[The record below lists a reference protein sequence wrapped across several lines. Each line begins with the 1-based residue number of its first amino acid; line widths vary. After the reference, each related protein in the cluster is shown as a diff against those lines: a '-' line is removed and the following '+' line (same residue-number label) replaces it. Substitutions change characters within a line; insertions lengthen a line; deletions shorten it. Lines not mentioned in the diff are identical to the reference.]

1 MTTPG
6 EVTTSPLST
15 EQRTGLPSRVPV
27 NFGAI
32 PTDLKQA
39 DRWVLWRYEERDGKR
54 TKVPYQ
60 SNGTKAS
67 STDEST
73 WSTFETVK
81 AAYEQGSFDGIGFVL
96 GNGFAGVDFDHCRD
110 PATGEIDAWA
120 KAYLDRLCSYSEV
133 SPSGEGVHCI
143 LRASLLPGRSGRRK
157 ELTGTGYRPKAAI
170 EMYSESRFFTVTGDR
185 IA

>member
-1 MTTPG
+1 MTTSG
-6 EVTTSPLST
+6 EATTSPYS
-15 EQRTGLPSRVPV
+15 SRVPV
-27 NFGAI
+27 NFDAI

-81 AAYEQGSFDGIGFVL
+81 AAYEQAGFDGVGFVL

-133 SPSGEGVHCI
+133 SPSCEGVHCI
-143 LRASLLPGRSGRRK
+143 LRASLLPGHNGRRK